1 MVQLD
6 TTVDNKAQ
14 CMCLACWITEAIYTN
29 PECVIFI
36 AFPLQQ
42 WLHECT
48 SVLHYTYI
56 ACLDVFLS
64 VLFIT
69 LSVANTV

>member
-1 MVQLD
+1 MG
-6 TTVDNKAQ
+6 T
-14 CMCLACWITEAIYTN
+14 ACWKSKPTDTDSEY
-29 PECVIFI
+29 VIFI
-36 AFPLQQ
+36 AFPWQQ

-56 ACLDVFLS
+56 ACLDIFLS

-69 LSVANTV
+69 LSVASTV